1 MMDER
6 TNERTYGRVDKEISG
21 FYFHPRGTNFSKGLP
36 PFVHPLLRP
45 PSHSSTKVFEER
57 EIRRRK
63 GEEACDNANSSV
75 YGTVY
80 NK

>member
-45 PSHSSTKVFEER
+45 PSFFDEGRSSK
-57 EIRRRK
+57 K
-63 GEEACDNANSSV
+63 GR
-75 YGTVY
+75 
-80 NK
+80 